1 MASPADHPKVKP
13 PQPSQA
19 AADKEDPSRK
29 GEEETNL
36 QQSNSVDT
44 KTVMYGRDDALPNA
58 YNFLGRSGS
67 INSSASHE
75 RGEVIATWSVDSEG
89 RPVSLTHS
97 WHPLQNQAMPNTLP
111 AGVIAAHQPHQFI
124 HAPVQYIRSA
134 SHDNY
139 RPEASPPT
147 TFPPRNFQGE
157 ANNNAI
163 SSRPESFS
171 SQGYYQPAMQMPP
184 RFSPPS
190 APVEVHRPSSQTP
203 SMGSVPPP
211 PKQQQQQQQQLP
223 RDYVAHHSIPPQII
237 QMPQRAKV
245 MNMNN
250 GKGCT
255 CRKTKCLKLYCYCFS
270 GSMVCNPR
278 RCVCDDCKNTSAE
291 AALGDEGAI
300 AKARNAVLQK
310 NAGAFR
316 SKFSPDIVRERHAV
330 VVPPATAFSTAQFN
344 SRVYVPG
351 KTVAYPPATDV
362 RMQPHSM
369 IQPPQTMQ
377 DYQFKSLDRPHR
389 SSASPPPH
397 FANSE
402 SASAPSQDDAST
414 ADVKAVDS
422 DSNKPA
428 EEVASVNVS
437 KDDGMTPKNF
447 HKEDSEVKEETT
459 NGGDT
464 DAAVDKQSENTAEN
478 APTSLT
484 SEGKTAEQDPSS
496 AASAASEN
504 DIPIKSVG
512 KPAVGDESSQKV
524 EIDANATEQKA
535 SADVVDASDSKAY
548 SANPMP
554 LENQPTIPKGGSL
567 ASAFMPPMHSERSD
581 FYRSSP
587 YSSIGANSWET
598 QSRAGHF
605 LPPGQPYYQGVY
617 PQHSY
622 HHDQRAFAPPQTLIM
637 SSAPQFS
644 GMGRNRVGC
653 KCRKSLCLKKY
664 CECYANGSK
673 CGESCK
679 CENCQN
685 LPTAVQ
691 GNKWLS
697 SNGLK
702 NVVSVEER
710 PPSLAPAA
718 SSMSTNDDET
728 VNSKERN
735 LSFLANIATS
745 ALDTANADKKRKAEE
760 MEINDQD
767 PRPSERAQ
775 ATAQHTGH
783 RTSDEVPLSHHW
795 DPTVAHAADNRDA
808 TSQGVRPISQQNVC
822 GLPIN
827 LTFRKIC
834 SKCGRQRS
842 QHGEFGFGNKCC
854 FSTCGRC
861 GADSKLHEEND
872 ECMGVSCKLAE
883 KLNDNKLRISSADY
897 GRMLEE
903 LATRARAQVMQ
914 QEQREMQQREMR
926 HKEIEMMRQ
935 EQHRFIAGQQ
945 DMYRRGMYPSDAYQ
959 VRVPQ
964 SGFIR

>member
-1 MASPADHPKVKP
+1 MASPVDHPKVKP
-13 PQPSQA
+13 PQPSSQ
-19 AADKEDPSRK
+19 AADKEEPSRK

-44 KTVMYGRDDALPNA
+44 KTAMYGRDDALPNA

-97 WHPLQNQAMPNTLP
+97 WHPLQNQAMPNALP
-111 AGVIAAHQPHQFI
+111 AGTIPAHQPHQFI

-147 TFPPRNFQGE
+147 TFPPRNFQG
-157 ANNNAI
+157 AANNAI

-190 APVEVHRPSSQTP
+190 APVEIHRSSSQTP

-211 PKQQQQQQQQLP
+211 PKQRQQQQQQQLP
-223 RDYVAHHSIPPQII
+223 RDYVALLPQTI

-270 GSMVCNPR
+270 GSMVCNPS

-316 SKFSPDIVRERHAV
+316 SKFSPDNIVRESHAA
-330 VVPPATAFSTAQFN
+330 VVPPATAFSAAQFN
-344 SRVYVPG
+344 SRVFVPG

-369 IQPPQTMQ
+369 IQPPQRMQ

-402 SASAPSQDDAST
+402 SASAPSQDDVST

-447 HKEDSEVKEETT
+447 HKEDSEPT
-459 NGGDT
+459 NGGDKE
-464 DAAVDKQSENTAEN
+464 AAVTKQSKNTAE

-484 SEGKTAEQDPSS
+484 SEGKTAEQDPST
-496 AASAASEN
+496 ADSAASEK
-504 DIPIKSVG
+504 DFPIKSAG
-512 KPAVGDESSQKV
+512 EPAVGDELSQKL
-524 EIDANATEQKA
+524 ETDANANEQEA
-535 SADVVDASDSKAY
+535 SSDVVDTSDSKADC
-548 SANPMP
+548 ANPMP
-554 LENQPTIPKGGSL
+554 HAIPKGGSL

-617 PQHSY
+617 PQHTGY
-622 HHDQRAFAPPQTLIM
+622 HHEQRAFVPPQTLIM

-685 LPTAVQ
+685 LPAAVH

-697 SNGLK
+697 SSGLK

-728 VNSKERN
+728 VKSKERN

-760 MEINDQD
+760 MESNDQD
-767 PRPSERAQ
+767 PESKSQ
-775 ATAQHTGH
+775 ATTQHIGP
-783 RTSDEVPLSHHW
+783 RPSDEVPLSHHW
-795 DPTVAHAADNRDA
+795 DPTVAHAVDNRDA
-808 TSQGVRPISQQNVC
+808 TSQGVRLISQQNVC

-861 GADSKLHEEND
+861 GADSKLHEENE

-897 GRMLEE
+897 GRMLDE
-903 LATRARAQVMQ
+903 LATRARAQVLQ
-914 QEQREMQQREMR
+914 KEQREMQQREMR
-926 HKEIEMMRQ
+926 HKEVEMMRQ
-935 EQHRFIAGQQ
+935 EQHRFAGQQ
-945 DMYRRGMYPSDAYQ
+945 DMYQRGMYPSDVYQ
-959 VRVPQ
+959 VGVPQ